1 MKTKLIYVVV
11 SLLFCVSA
19 IYADDDPETP
29 WPVEERC
36 VPDAVHPP
44 DDWTFEGTIIAEGWA
59 GIHGIRAEW
68 ATPQVL
74 AFDSGWLP
82 PHLGGY
88 GTLSPQGRWYVIPRA
103 TYVNENIYGG
113 YVEVTQLL
121 IYDLMD
127 RKTVFQIE
135 WQDKYNVYFSS
146 SSSSYYVFRTP
157 VWFDDDT
164 IIYQRGET
172 FYFVHVPSLEI
183 EEWVSPSEW
192 EYVSPVWV
200 AIAHPSP
207 DWSRIVARVQDIQ
220 LFNTETNEIM
230 AEVYSPPGNFDLP
243 SVAWHPSS
251 REFLIS
257 GFVSTKLHDADGK
270 LLDTISLPS
279 REDVSDNFYL
289 RSNAYSPD
297 GTLFYGFVK
306 AVDGLSEQW
315 HLAVA
320 DSLNATIMD
329 TCIDSNIS
337 AHFSP
342 DGRQIALLSYNA
354 GPQELQIL
362 DLETWQLYR
371 TGIYH
376 RGGIIGWRED

>member
-19 IYADDDPETP
+19 IHADDDPETP

-36 VPDAVHPP
+36 VPDAVQPP
-44 DDWTFEGTIIAEGWA
+44 DDWTFEGTIITSGWA
-59 GIHGIRAEW
+59 GIHGMNAAW
-68 ATPQVL
+68 TTPQIL
-74 AFDSGWLP
+74 AFDSGWINS
-82 PHLGGY
+82 GGF

-103 TYVNENIYGG
+103 TFRDESIYSG
-113 YVEVTQLL
+113 YADVTQLL
-121 IYDLMD
+121 IYDLVD
-127 RKTVFQIE
+127 RKSVFQIE
-135 WQDKYNVYFSS
+135 WEDTYSLYFGSS
-146 SSSSYYVFRTP
+146 SSRYYTFRTP

-164 IIYQRGET
+164 IVYQRGET
-172 FYFVHVPSLEI
+172 FYFVHVPSLEV
-183 EEWVSPSEW
+183 EEWASPSEW

-220 LFNTETNEIM
+220 LFNTETNEAM
-230 AEVYSPPGNFDLP
+230 TEVYKPIANIDLP

-251 REFLIS
+251 TKFLIS
-257 GFVSTKLHDADGK
+257 GAQSTTLYDADGK

-279 REDVSDNFYL
+279 GEDVSDDFYI

-306 AVDGLSEQW
+306 TVDGVFEQW

-320 DSLNATIMD
+320 DPLNAIIID

-342 DGRQIALLSYNA
+342 DGRQIAFLSYST
-354 GPQELQIL
+354 GQQELQIL
-362 DLETWQLYR
+362 DLEAWQLYR